1 MGRAELLKY
10 QHSRIILIISD
21 NTWRWGRGVCV
32 VWEGGGMCV
41 VWEGG
46 GMCVGGEEG
55 MGEVRGKR
63 G

>member
-46 GMCVGGEEG
+46 GDVCGWGGGDGGGEG
-55 MGEVRGKR
+55 
-63 G
+63 